1 MLSEDGLEF
10 LASNIEALNENM
22 RRIADAVAPETDRKI
37 FSGFRAFKAYS
48 VAGRLRV
55 RGIAWH
61 DQVNLDE
68 LKGID
73 DILARLKD
81 NTEQF
86 LAGMSCN
93 NVLLYGP
100 RGTGKSSA
108 VQALL
113 NRYGDKGLRMIEME
127 RDALAHI
134 YDIAELIRDRPEK
147 YVIFCD
153 DLAFEED
160 ESSYRRLKAVLEGGL
175 EVRPNNLMICATS
188 NRRHLMPE
196 RVEDNMPVY
205 KENELHVA
213 DALEEKMSLS
223 DRFGLRLG
231 FFNFN
236 SDIYL
241 DIVRSYI
248 ALRKITITASELE
261 HEAMIWS
268 LEHGSF
274 SGRTARQFIDDLEGR
289 LNVRAGRKKIGD

>member
-1 MLSEDGLEF
+1 MLSEDGLEK
-10 LASNIEALNENM
+10 LVSRIEALNANVG
-22 RRIADAVAPETDRKI
+22 RIAGAVAPETDEMI
-37 FSGFRAFKAYS
+37 FSEFRAFKAYA
-48 VAGRLRV
+48 VAGSQRV
-55 RGIAWH
+55 KGISFP
-61 DQVNLDE
+61 DPVRLDE
-68 LKGID
+68 LKGIY
-73 DILARLKD
+73 DILVRLRE

-108 VQALL
+108 VKALL
-113 NRYGDKGLRMIEME
+113 NEYGDRGLRMVEME

-134 YDIAELIRDRPEK
+134 YDIAELVRKRPEK

-175 EVRPNNLMICATS
+175 EVRPNNMIICATS

-205 KENELHVA
+205 RENELHAA
-213 DALEEKMSLS
+213 DALEEKLSLS

-231 FFNFN
+231 FFNFS
-236 SDIYL
+236 SDTYL
-241 DIVRSYI
+241 DIVRSYV
-248 ALRKITITASELE
+248 ALRKISIDTNELE

-289 LNVRAGRKKIGD
+289 LNVRAVYEKKAG

>member
-1 MLSEDGLEF
+1 MDSLN
-10 LASNIEALNENM
+10 ANI
-22 RRIADAVAPETDRKI
+22 RRIANAVAPETDERI
-37 FSGFRAFKAYS
+37 FAEFRAFKAYS
-48 VAGRLRV
+48 VSGRLRAK
-55 RGIAWH
+55 GIAYP
-61 DQVNLDE
+61 DQIRLDE

-73 DILARLKD
+73 DILVRLRE

-108 VQALL
+108 IKALL
-113 NRYGDKGLRMIEME
+113 NEYGGQGLRMIEME

-134 YDIAELIRDRPEK
+134 YDMAELVRKRPDK
-147 YVIFCD
+147 YIIFCD

-175 EVRPNNLMICATS
+175 EVRPDNMIICATS

-205 KENELHVA
+205 RENELHSA
-213 DALEEKMSLS
+213 DAIEEKLSLS

-231 FFNFN
+231 FYNFS
-236 SDIYL
+236 SDTYL
-241 DIVRSYI
+241 GIVRSYV
-248 ALRKITITASELE
+248 ALRKIAIADSDLE

-289 LNVRAGRKKIGD
+289 LNVRARRAKED